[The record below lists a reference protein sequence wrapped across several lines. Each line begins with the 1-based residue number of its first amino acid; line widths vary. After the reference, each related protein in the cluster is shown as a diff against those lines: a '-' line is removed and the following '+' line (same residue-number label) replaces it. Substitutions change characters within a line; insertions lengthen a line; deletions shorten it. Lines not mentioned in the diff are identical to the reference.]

1 MVLFSLTAG
10 PNGTQFR
17 SLRPL
22 GLNRIRF
29 CPGRPVLNGTRF
41 CSRTAESQRNP
52 VLFTPDSCF
61 TTELGSVHPGGCFST
76 ELSSAH
82 GRPILNGTQFRSR
95 AAASQRSPVL
105 FTPDSCI
112 TTGLGSVPLDGRFST
127 ELSSASGRL
136 HHNGTRFCSP
146 RMAASQRKPVL
157 FTRAADSQRNSVPLT
172 SGCIPT
178 EPGSVH
184 PGQLHHNGT
193 RFCSPGRPILNGTRF
208 CSPRRLVLNGTQFCS
223 PGQQLP
229 TELDSG
235 PGWQLPAEPG
245 SVLSWQL
252 PTELGSVLPASNSQR
267 NSVPLPG
274 WQLPTEPGSGSG
286 VAAPN
291 GTRFRSRMA
300 APSGTRFC
308 SRGGGSQR
316 NSVPFPGWQFPTE
329 LSSVPG

>member
-52 VLFTPDSCF
+52 VLFTPDSCI

-136 HHNGTRFCSP
+136 VLNGTQFCSP
-146 RMAASQRKPVL
+146 RMAASQRNPVL
-157 FTRAADSQRNSVPLT
+157 FTQMAGSQRNSVPLHPGRLHLNGT
-172 SGCIPT
+172 RFCSPRLPSPNGTQFRSRAAASQRNSVPF
-178 EPGSVH
+178 PGSYITTELGSV

-193 RFCSPGRPILNGTRF
+193 RFCSPGQ
-208 CSPRRLVLNGTQFCS
+208 PR
-223 PGQQLP
+223 QL
-229 TELDSG
+229 SR
-235 PGWQLPAEPG
+235 
-245 SVLSWQL
+245 SM
-252 PTELGSVLPASNSQR
+252 SQ
-267 NSVPLPG
+267 
-274 WQLPTEPGSGSG
+274 
-286 VAAPN
+286 
-291 GTRFRSRMA
+291 
-300 APSGTRFC
+300 
-308 SRGGGSQR
+308 
-316 NSVPFPGWQFPTE
+316 
-329 LSSVPG
+329 

>member
-52 VLFTPDSCF
+52 VLFTPDSCI
-61 TTELGSVHPGGCFST
+61 TTELGSVHPGQ
-76 ELSSAH
+76 LH
-82 GRPILNGTQFRSR
+82 LNGTQFRSR
-95 AAASQRSPVL
+95 AAASQRKPVL

-112 TTGLGSVPLDGRFST
+112 TTELGSVPLDGRFST

-229 TELDSG
+229 TELDSV

-245 SVLSWQL
+245 SV
-252 PTELGSVLPASNSQR
+252 PE
-267 NSVPLPG
+267 
-274 WQLPTEPGSGSG
+274 

-291 GTRFRSRMA
+291 GTRFRSR
-300 APSGTRFC
+300 
-308 SRGGGSQR
+308 GGSSQR
-316 NSVPFPGWQFPTE
+316 NSVPFPDD
-329 LSSVPG
+329 SS

>member
-52 VLFTPDSCF
+52 VLFTPDSCI

-95 AAASQRSPVL
+95 AAASQRNPVL

-112 TTGLGSVPLDGRFST
+112 TTELGSVHPGGRFS
-127 ELSSASGRL
+127 
-136 HHNGTRFCSP
+136 
-146 RMAASQRKPVL
+146 
-157 FTRAADSQRNSVPLT
+157 
-172 SGCIPT
+172 T

-184 PGQLHHNGT
+184 PGGW
-193 RFCSPGRPILNGTRF
+193 FS
-208 CSPRRLVLNGTQFCS
+208 
-223 PGQQLP
+223 
-229 TELDSG
+229 TELSSV
-235 PGWQLPAEPG
+235 LPASSSQRNSIPFPDG
-245 SVLSWQL
+245 SSQRNPVLFPRWRL
-252 PTELGSVLPASNSQR
+252 PTELGSVP
-267 NSVPLPG
+267 
-274 WQLPTEPGSGSG
+274 G
-286 VAAPN
+286 VAVPN
-291 GTRFRSRMA
+291 GTRFRSRMT
-300 APSGTRFC
+300 APSGTRLR
-308 SRGGGSQR
+308 SRPAASNGTRFRAAASQR
-316 NSVPFPGWQFPTE
+316 K
-329 LSSVPG
+329 